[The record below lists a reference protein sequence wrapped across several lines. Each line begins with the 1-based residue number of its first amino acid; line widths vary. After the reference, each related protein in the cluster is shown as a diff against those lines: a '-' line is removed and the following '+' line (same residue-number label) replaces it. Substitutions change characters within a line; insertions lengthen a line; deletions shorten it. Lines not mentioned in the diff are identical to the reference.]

1 MMPIT
6 ERLQEY
12 RILQVVSYG
21 INYVAQIRRIFLD
34 GYSVL
39 DVRIVK
45 SNHGFLGVASEGGI
59 PFIYEDNLISRRYFD
74 AKKALITTPSNSPI
88 STTFFSN
95 NSVQDFQENYD
106 DEADE
111 RSLSNGFQ
119 PKFTPKLI
127 HSSQHAQSSQRE
139 PKPSKP
145 FQSKNKGLVSKT
157 FDWDEEETQVKVLMA
172 LADDELSVGKNHARN
187 GEWIDIT
194 MKKINILLSID
205 EDSDWQTYLKYI
217 NIDLKY
223 VEEKRLNLLSKY
235 NKIVFELNKYRDD
248 LLALQHPKLE
258 AVTFQIQNTKLTKL
272 NHALQDEH
280 KEERK

>member
-1 MMPIT
+1 MIMDMK
-6 ERLQEY
+6 LEY
-12 RILQVVSYG
+12 QIFRAKTFETLSQTYTRYKTLLNELVNDGVTLSKHE
-21 INYVAQIRRIFLD
+21 INV
-34 GYSVL
+34 
-39 DVRIVK
+39 
-45 SNHGFLGVASEGGI
+45 GFVNSLLEKWLG
-59 PFIYEDNLISRRYFD
+59 RYFD